1 MAGRLGR
8 QRRANGVGC
17 RATRISARLLPESLE
32 VAERAAEAL
41 GVTRDAYLDMLL
53 AQERTRLDETGRP
66 TWWTAPVAED
76 QEELPLS
83 QSA

>member
-1 MAGRLGR
+1 MAGRVGR

-17 RATRISARLLPESLE
+17 RATRISVRLLPESLE

-41 GVTRDAYLDMLL
+41 GVTRDAYLDRLL
-53 AQERTRLDETGRP
+53 ATERERLDEHGCP
-66 TWWTAPVAED
+66 MWWTAPEPGD